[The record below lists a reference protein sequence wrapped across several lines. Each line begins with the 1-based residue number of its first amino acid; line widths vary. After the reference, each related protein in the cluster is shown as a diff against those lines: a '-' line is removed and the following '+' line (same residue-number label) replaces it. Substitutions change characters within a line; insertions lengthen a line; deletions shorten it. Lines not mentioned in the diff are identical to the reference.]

1 MAPANP
7 LSSDV
12 LALLKKKTGL
22 DDAEAW
28 RNVWLLIS
36 KSEQN
41 NEDPNKAFLTDT
53 GKSLFGYASALSYDQ
68 HKRGVTIGIV
78 GWTTG
83 NNSHDGKG
91 DAPELFRV
99 YTSLGGEDLMPY
111 CDGCCKSKDKCAK
124 LISKIKDIQDDPKWI
139 QAQWQQL
146 TVKDGYIYE
155 TMAAFKK
162 IGIDNPSA
170 LAIATVFDTSLN
182 QGFDGPDGG
191 CDHLVKLGVKGNE
204 DKTLKAYNA
213 WRRKVAG
220 TSEYNDPFEN
230 GVNRADMYEELRKAK
245 VCDLKGADATKAI
258 KKAISWNMK

>member
-7 LSSDV
+7 LDADV

-28 RNVWLLIS
+28 RNIWLLIS

-41 NEDPNKAFLTDT
+41 NEDPSKAFLTDK

-68 HKRGVTIGIV
+68 HKRGVTMGIV

-83 NNSHDGKG
+83 NNGHDGKG

-99 YTSLGGEDLMPY
+99 YKSLGGEDLMPY
-111 CDGCCKSKDKCAK
+111 CDGCCKSKGKCDT
-124 LISKIKDIQDDPKWI
+124 LINKIKDIQDDPKWI
-139 QAQWQQL
+139 RAQWEQL
-146 TVKDGYIYE
+146 AVKGGYLFE

-162 IGIDNPSA
+162 IGIVTPSA

-182 QGFDGPDGG
+182 QGFGMFNLSHSVSYVFGY
-191 CDHLVKLGVKGNE
+191 
-204 DKTLKAYNA
+204 LKRFSCR
-213 WRRKVAG
+213 WTRRRVRPSRQVG
-220 TSEYNDPFEN
+220 
-230 GVNRADMYEELRKAK
+230 RQRRRRR
-245 VCDLKGADATKAI
+245 DAE
-258 KKAISWNMK
+258 SL